1 MTIPVI
7 DSILQ
12 KKDFQLRLAG
22 EQGKLRNFAGKKN
35 RNAHS
40 PEFIK
45 PKQR

>member
-22 EQGKLRNFAGKKN
+22 EQGKLRNLQEKKIETHILLN
-35 RNAHS
+35 L
-40 PEFIK
+40 
-45 PKQR
+45 